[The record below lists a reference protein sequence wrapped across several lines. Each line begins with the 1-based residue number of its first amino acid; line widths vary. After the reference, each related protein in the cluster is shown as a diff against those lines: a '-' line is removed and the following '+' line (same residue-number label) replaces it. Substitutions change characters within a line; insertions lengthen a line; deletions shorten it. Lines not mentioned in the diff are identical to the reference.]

1 MKPAAKTR
9 RGRAGKPDRGIFEK
23 EPGSGIWWIRY
34 VDAQGRYR
42 REKVGTW
49 GNADKLLTKRK
60 NEALQGKKLPETLRC
75 ASVTFREIAT
85 EALAWSDAHKRS
97 KRMDHSRMKKLL
109 NWFGNSPLDSITPQE
124 IERRFQG
131 DFRTSATWNR
141 YRALL
146 SLTYR
151 LAIRNNKA
159 KDNPARLIPH
169 KAEHNERTRI
179 LAVEEEKKLRLMIL
193 EKFPERLPEFELAL
207 NTGMRHCEQ
216 YGARWSEVDFEHHIL
231 TVPRDKGG
239 RTSYVRLNDAALSA
253 LLRLREHTHETG
265 HVCGGSAGATDWF
278 EDCLR
283 AAGIRGFTWHCL
295 RHTFASRATMAG
307 ADPRTVAEL
316 LRDKTLHM
324 AMRYSHLAPDFTLD
338 AVRRMEA
345 KFQADSTPVAPE
357 PTGESAR
364 VN

>member
-1 MKPAAKTR
+1 MESWEGGPAPGKESAMETETLTATSPKAGAKKHR
-9 RGRAGKPDRGIFEK
+9 ARAGKPDRGIFEK
-23 EPGSGIWWIRY
+23 VSGSGVWWIRY

-42 REKVGTW
+42 REKAGTW

-179 LAVEEEKKLRLMIL
+179 LSV
-193 EKFPERLPEFELAL
+193 
-207 NTGMRHCEQ
+207 
-216 YGARWSEVDFEHHIL
+216 
-231 TVPRDKGG
+231 
-239 RTSYVRLNDAALSA
+239 
-253 LLRLREHTHETG
+253 
-265 HVCGGSAGATDWF
+265 
-278 EDCLR
+278 
-283 AAGIRGFTWHCL
+283 
-295 RHTFASRATMAG
+295 
-307 ADPRTVAEL
+307 
-316 LRDKTLHM
+316 
-324 AMRYSHLAPDFTLD
+324 
-338 AVRRMEA
+338 
-345 KFQADSTPVAPE
+345 
-357 PTGESAR
+357 
-364 VN
+364 